1 MSASEKFKYLSKA
14 APHNGRL
21 QLLRKTSVTGHSKTE
36 WHCRATLTALLL
48 FQKVEEVQNG
58 LLGII
63 LTPKGE
69 RMEKLK

>member
-1 MSASEKFKYLSKA
+1 MSASEKFKYLSKE
-14 APHNGRL
+14 APHNGRP
-21 QLLRKTSVTGHSKTE
+21 QLLRKTSVTGHSKTK
-36 WHCRATLTALLL
+36 WHCRATLTASLL